1 VPIESQPVVCCVQV
15 NVFGTKNQAKVA
27 LSLLVCAGFSL
38 QAVNNYFADPE
49 QIDWSNPGGWL

>member
-1 VPIESQPVVCCVQV
+1 VQV